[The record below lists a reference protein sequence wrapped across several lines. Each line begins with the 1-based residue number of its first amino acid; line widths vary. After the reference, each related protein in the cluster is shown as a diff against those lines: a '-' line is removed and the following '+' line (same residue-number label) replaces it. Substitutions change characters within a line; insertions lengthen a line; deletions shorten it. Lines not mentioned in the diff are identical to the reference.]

1 MVTAAQ
7 LEANRANALK
17 STGPRTETGKSNSSQ
32 NATTHALTCK
42 GQFIPPGM
50 DEHFH
55 KLDADLRASLKPAGA
70 VQDVIFRRAVDSA
83 WKLERCR
90 FAEELYAIHIT
101 GHGTEPML
109 DPFNADRYAALNKY
123 AREAENSLYKA
134 VRELAK
140 LQNESQFREQVAAAQ
155 PEFPQPKA
163 ISDVCSLAQIFKDV
177 RTVCQKEAKS
187 TITPPTPRDIHEP
200 GQFPAT
206 PAIAPQPLTR
216 AAAA

>member
-1 MVTAAQ
+1 MATAAQ
-7 LEANRANALK
+7 IEANRANALK

-32 NATTHALTCK
+32 NAVTHGLTCK

-55 KLDADLRASLKPAGA
+55 QLHAGLRASLKPAGA
-70 VQDVIFRRAVDSA
+70 VQDVIFRRAVESA

-101 GHGTEPML
+101 GNGTEPML

-123 AREAENSLYKA
+123 AREAETSFYKA
-134 VRELAK
+134 VRELGK
-140 LQNESQFREQVAAAQ
+140 LQNESQFREQAAAAQ
-155 PEFPQPKA
+155 PELPQPKA
-163 ISDVCSLAQIFKDV
+163 ISDACSLAHILKNV
-177 RTVCQKEAKS
+177 RAVCQKEANS
-187 TITPPTPRDIHEP
+187 TITRPMPIDSHQPPRKT
-200 GQFPAT
+200 AT
-206 PAIAPQPLTR
+206 PVTPPEPLTR